1 MKNSKFVG
9 IWKSFVHNALHVNAW
24 LRSKWKNHR
33 ARSYARHSGCSWS
46 IVKQRLL
53 AFKYYSLFMAS
64 AYYQDWLISFSR
76 ALLDDNRARDRVLQ
90 QDKSKSISQITT
102 FLTKMQGWLLHAN
115 AEKLNPEAKEPR
127 GLFPKAE
134 TGARRV
140 TFRDITIQ
148 EYENRLR
155 VYSQPEKI
163 FCYFATIKTENDAGK
178 LKVFMTPIDF
188 LRSLRPGLRQP
199 EGLGL
204 NQFRRIDREKIKKL
218 KCSGLPKDSI
228 FYKLRPDGLLT
239 FCDFLYLVM
248 LLTMPEKY
256 FKMGFKLFDQ
266 QGNGNLS
273 IRDMN
278 TLLLGIT
285 HDERFRNISAVHF
298 YFFGPQLNQKLSLAK
313 FLEFRRQ
320 LQHDVLLLEF
330 NLLKKKRKPT
340 DANKPQSNTISE
352 VCFAKILLKCSA
364 MSKTEK
370 TNTLKRIN
378 KKYQPVKRGITQDE
392 FMSFFRFVQH
402 LPDIET
408 ALSYHY
414 LAGADIS
421 RGALKH
427 ISHVLVGVPLS
438 AHVIDVIFTVF
449 NTKNSGILGC
459 NGFIEA
465 LRHRMLRCKHTSFN
479 LEDMYGSILKCA
491 KKALM

>member
-1 MKNSKFVG
+1 
-9 IWKSFVHNALHVNAW
+9 
-24 LRSKWKNHR
+24 
-33 ARSYARHSGCSWS
+33 
-46 IVKQRLL
+46 
-53 AFKYYSLFMAS
+53 
-64 AYYQDWLISFSR
+64 
-76 ALLDDNRARDRVLQ
+76 
-90 QDKSKSISQITT
+90 
-102 FLTKMQGWLLHAN
+102 MQGWLLHAN

-127 GLFPKAE
+127 GLFPKVE

-155 VYSQPEKI
+155 VCSQPEKI

-178 LKVFMTPIDF
+178 LKVFMTPVDF

-204 NQFRRIDREKIKKL
+204 NQFRRMDREKIKKL

-256 FKMGFKLFDQ
+256 FKMGFRLFDQ

-330 NLLKKKRKPT
+330 NLLKKKP
-340 DANKPQSNTISE
+340 
-352 VCFAKILLKCSA
+352 
-364 MSKTEK
+364 MSKAEK

-427 ISHVLVGVPLS
+427 ISDVLVGVPLS

-479 LEDMYGSILKCA
+479 LEDLYGSILKCA
-491 KKALM
+491 KEALIV